1 MPDTPLPFP
10 LAETRRYRSFDGGTS
25 VETRCFAPDRYR
37 FFDPSVGG
45 IGISRGAG
53 LSYSP
58 ASFSRSIPSLEH
70 RYFNRMLDFD
80 GPANILEVEAGVT
93 LGQIYRFAAPR
104 GLFLPVQPGHTRIT
118 VGGCI
123 GADVH
128 GKNQF
133 RDGTFLNV
141 VESLRLFHPS
151 HGILELSRTSNPGI
165 FFLTCGGY
173 GLTGNILTARL
184 RLAPVPSSRIVLK
197 TLMIGSIGEFSGE
210 LAQAAAQNDIVYS
223 WHDFTVHGKTFG
235 RGVIVAGRFDGNGSP
250 TGLVLEEDRA
260 SSLDSATRGLRF
272 PFFNRLTTPLVN
284 RLYYASYRLQP
295 TERSI
300 SLYEFLFPVRKK
312 EMYFHLFGRRGFHE
326 CQIIVAARKFT
337 SFVERIR
344 ERLESHPL
352 AVALA
357 SGKLFQ
363 GHRELLRFTG
373 DGICLALNFPR
384 NQAGAEFA
392 AFLDELMI
400 EHNGWSNLIKD
411 SRLSAR
417 VVDATYPECEQFRQR
432 LRGFDPHRLYRSELS
447 ERLRL

>member
-1 MPDTPLPFP
+1 MSDTPLPLP

-25 VETRCFAPDRYR
+25 IETSCFAPDRYR
-37 FFDPSVGG
+37 FFDPGVGG

-58 ASFSRSIPSLEH
+58 ASFSKSTPSLEH

-80 GPANILEVEAGVT
+80 SATNILEVEAGVT

-141 VESLRLFHPS
+141 VEALRLFHPS
-151 HGILELSRTSNPGI
+151 HGILELSRTTNPGI

-197 TLMIGSIGEFSGE
+197 TLWIRNIGEFTSE
-210 LAQAAAQNDIVYS
+210 LSQAAAQNDIVYS
-223 WHDFTVHGKTFG
+223 WHDFTVRGDAFG

-250 TGLVLEEDRA
+250 TGPVLEKDRE

-272 PFFNRLTTPLVN
+272 PFFNRLTTRLVN
-284 RLYYASYRLQP
+284 RLYYASCRLQP
-295 TERSI
+295 RERPI
-300 SLYEFLFPVRKK
+300 SLFEFLFPVRKK
-312 EMYFHLFGRRGFHE
+312 EMYFHLFGKRGFHE
-326 CQIIVAARKFT
+326 CQIIVEANEFN

-344 ERLESHPL
+344 ERLERRPL

-363 GHRELLRFTG
+363 GQRELLRFTG
-373 DGICLALNFPR
+373 NGICLALNFPR
-384 NQAGAEFA
+384 DQAGEEFA

-400 EHNGWSNLIKD
+400 EHGGWSNLIKD

-417 VVDATYPECEQFRQR
+417 VVDATYPECEQFRLR
-432 LRGFDPHRLYRSELS
+432 LRDFDPRRLYRSELS